1 MLKCITS
8 IEHKQDQETR
18 FLNTKILLIS
28 FTTCVCIIQFG
39 GIFSLLKNQSYLY
52 GVYTSLD
59 ALTFVGNE
67 TILTRGLSVK
77 VYFSFLLSLLLMFM
91 HSLILVFVCNCQQAL
106 DEIVGF
112 MTGGESITFCYQA
125 GAQSYSKDY
134 KEKLMASFAS
144 PDSNEN
150 PNENEGDEEVAF
162 PQLWNTTYEF
172 EPDILGDHPVVGG
185 PGRRELRLSD
195 IFNSQKEMFEP
206 IIERSENADAE
217 MSDSS
222 SYKST
227 KEYFEKEGIDI
238 ASNENSD
245 DELSSGQSTPKGSNC
260 SVPSS
265 FSNISLR
272 EFELSQQ

>member
-8 IEHKQDQETR
+8 IEHKQYEETK

-28 FTTCVCIIQFG
+28 FTTCVCLILFG
-39 GIFSLLKNQSYLY
+39 GIFSLLKNRSYLY
-52 GVYTSLD
+52 GVYASLD

-67 TILTRGLSVK
+67 KILTRGSSIK

-112 MTGGESITFCYQA
+112 VTGGESVTFCFQA
-125 GAQSYSKDY
+125 EGRSHSKDY

-144 PDSNEN
+144 PDSTEIQK
-150 PNENEGDEEVAF
+150 ENEGDEELAF
-162 PQLWNTTYEF
+162 PQLWDMTYEF
-172 EPDILGDHPVVGG
+172 EPDILGDHPVIGG

-206 IIERSENADAE
+206 IIEHSENMDAE

-227 KEYFEKEGIDI
+227 KEYFEKEGINI
-238 ASNENSD
+238 GSNENSD
-245 DELSSGQSTPKGSNC
+245 NELSSGQSTPKGSNC

-272 EFELSQQ
+272 EFELSEQ